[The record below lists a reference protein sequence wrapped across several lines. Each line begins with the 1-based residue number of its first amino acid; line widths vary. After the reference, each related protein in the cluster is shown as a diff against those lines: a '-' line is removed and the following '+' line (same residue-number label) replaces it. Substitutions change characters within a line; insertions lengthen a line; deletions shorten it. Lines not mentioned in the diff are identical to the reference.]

1 MIQRGWWRVTKKG
14 NKFQQPVRITLAIVL
29 WAFILWVLTLGMP
42 ALVPIAKA
50 IFIVAVL
57 PTGLVEWLRYKGL
70 VVGEKSAVP
79 AKILLM
85 IIAALLWYFVY
96 R

>member
-1 MIQRGWWRVTKKG
+1 MIKG
-14 NKFQQPVRITLAIVL
+14 VGGALSEKENKLQQPVRITLAIVL
-29 WAFILWVLTLGMP
+29 WGLILWVLTLGVP
-42 ALVPIAKA
+42 ALVPMAKA

-57 PTGLVEWLRYKGL
+57 PSGLVEWLRYKGL
-70 VVGEKSAVP
+70 VGENRSAV

-85 IIAALLWYFVY
+85 IVAALLWYFGY

>member
-1 MIQRGWWRVTKKG
+1 VTEKG

-29 WAFILWVLTLGMP
+29 WALILWVLTLNMP
-42 ALVPIAKA
+42 ALIPIAKA

-70 VVGEKSAVP
+70 VGEKSAVP
-79 AKILLM
+79 VKIFLM